1 MENLENKPLN
11 PNLSQTPN
19 TSEFAEKQP
28 LIDVKTS
35 NLLRKVG
42 IGGGIFLGILIL
54 ISIVVS
60 IMPKQSP
67 IASTGDVLV
76 EDPITSL
83 NETKEYFAYIKDS
96 KAIWIADLKGENKQM
111 IIDISPSSTS
121 VFSTLT
127 WKTPTDITYTIC
139 ADANTECSIKTINIE
154 SKSITDEYNSTNFI
168 KKISWD
174 KTSNYIAFIEYY
186 KAPEYQELN
195 EFTNFTMKT
204 GTILSKLNSFLKTE
218 DPSGVNN
225 RVIFSGDNQYVAFY
239 SVMTVPTYENDRL
252 IRTETLPVIEVYLLN
267 GTKVDRIENARDPFF
282 ITENKIGYIRDGQIV
297 YKIVGTAEETIATVF
312 NGYNPSISPDKNLI
326 AYWYYEGNL
335 NNVVLGLFDTN
346 LNIHRNILRGIVLPT
361 WVSNDLILG
370 IKADNCL
377 QGSSC
382 QLYQFQ
388 TNSISLVDIKRGNV
402 VQVDQGKR
410 ISEPSFVFFEKTT
423 E

>member
-1 MENLENKPLN
+1 MENIENKPLN

-28 LIDVKTS
+28 LIDPKTS
-35 NLLRKVG
+35 RLLKKVG
-42 IGGGIFLGILIL
+42 IGFGIFLGLLIL

-60 IMPKQSP
+60 LIPRKP
-67 IASTGDVLV
+67 PVASTGDVLV
-76 EDPITSL
+76 EDPTPSV
-83 NETKEYFAYIKDS
+83 NETKEYFAYIKDT

-121 VFSTLT
+121 IFSTLT

-139 ADANTECSIKTINIE
+139 ADAESECSIKSINIE
-154 SKSITDEYNSTNFI
+154 SKAVTDEYNSTNFI

-174 KTSNYIAFIEYY
+174 RTSNYIGFIEYLRSNQ
-186 KAPEYQELN
+186 YQEFN

-204 GTILSKLNSFLKTE
+204 GTIISKLNSFIKTE

-239 SVMTVPTYENDRL
+239 SVMKVPEYENERL
-252 IRTETLPVIEVYLLN
+252 VNVKEIPTIEVYLLN
-267 GTKVDRIENARDPFF
+267 GTKVDRIEYARDPFF
-282 ITENKIGYIRDGQIV
+282 ITDNKLGYIKDAQVV
-297 YKIVGTAEETIATVF
+297 YKTIGTAEETIATAF

-326 AYWYYEGNL
+326 SYWYYEGNL
-335 NNVVLGLFDTN
+335 NNVVLGIFDTN

-361 WVSNDLILG
+361 WVSNDQILG

-410 ISEPSFVFFEKTT
+410 ISEPSFVFFDKSNK
-423 E
+423 